1 VEMPSGAPRGAPPN
15 PPFGAVTHTARI
27 TDDQSRAVSAAT
39 LRRLELAGG
48 DLASACLAAM
58 DRQPW
63 FGRLTADQRA
73 AVLLVTQ
80 RGVANFVAWLDE
92 PAETI
97 RLTAEAFRIAP
108 RDLARR
114 LSLRQTVELVRIAT
128 DVFEQRLPPL
138 AADEDERRVLVE
150 GVLRFGRG
158 IAFAAATAYAVA
170 AEARGTWDARLEALV
185 VDAVVRGPLPD
196 DVGRTGDD
204 DALVSRAAALGWD
217 PALPAR
223 VVVGAAPDP
232 GTAAER
238 LAELRRHGVRTRSP
252 VLVAVQGTRLVVV
265 QAEAGGDRD
274 PADDTGILAAFGPG
288 PVVVGPRAADLSGAH
303 ASAREALAGLRAA
316 GGRPDAPRPVA
327 ADDLLPERAL
337 GGDPAAHRR
346 LTDAVVAP
354 LDAAGGELL
363 RTLAVYIEGGGALEA
378 CARALYVHPNTVRY
392 RLRRIGEITGHSP
405 TDPRDSFVLR
415 TALVVSRLQTW
426 SKPPNS

>member
-1 VEMPSGAPRGAPPN
+1 
-15 PPFGAVTHTARI
+15 
-27 TDDQSRAVSAAT
+27 
-39 LRRLELAGG
+39 
-48 DLASACLAAM
+48 
-58 DRQPW
+58 
-63 FGRLTADQRA
+63 
-73 AVLLVTQ
+73 
-80 RGVANFVAWLDE
+80 
-92 PAETI
+92 
-97 RLTAEAFRIAP
+97 
-108 RDLARR
+108 
-114 LSLRQTVELVRIAT
+114 
-128 DVFEQRLPPL
+128 
-138 AADEDERRVLVE
+138 
-150 GVLRFGRG
+150 
-158 IAFAAATAYAVA
+158 
-170 AEARGTWDARLEALV
+170 
-185 VDAVVRGPLPD
+185 
-196 DVGRTGDD
+196 
-204 DALVSRAAALGWD
+204 
-217 PALPAR
+217 
-223 VVVGAAPDP
+223 
-232 GTAAER
+232 
-238 LAELRRHGVRTRSP
+238 

-274 PADDTGILAAFGPG
+274 PVDDAGILAAFGPG

>member
-1 VEMPSGAPRGAPPN
+1 MPGGASPNVPP
-15 PPFGAVTHTARI
+15 GAVNG
-27 TDDQSRAVSAAT
+27 SRTPAVSPAT
-39 LRRLELAGG
+39 LRRLELAAG

-114 LSLRQTVELVRIAT
+114 LTLRQTVELVRIAT
-128 DVFEQRLPPL
+128 DVFEERLPPL

-158 IAFAAATAYAVA
+158 IAFAAATAYAGA

-185 VDAVVRGPLPD
+185 VDAVVRGPAD
-196 DVGRTGDD
+196 EGRGDNGWGDD
-204 DALVSRAAALGWD
+204 GDALVSRAAALGWE
-217 PALPAR
+217 PSVPVR
-223 VVVGAAPDP
+223 VVVGGAPDP
-232 GTAAER
+232 SSAAEQ
-238 LAELRRHGVRTRSP
+238 LAELRRQGVRTGRP
-252 VLVAVQGTRLVVV
+252 VLAALQGDRLVVV
-265 QAEAGGDRD
+265 RAEPVDPGD
-274 PADDTGILAAFGPG
+274 PAGDSVALGPFGPG
-288 PVVVGPRAADLSGAH
+288 PVVIGPRATGLTGAH

-316 GGRPDAPRPVA
+316 AGRPDAPRPVS

-346 LTDAVVAP
+346 LVDSVVTP
-354 LDAAGGELL
+354 LVAAGGELL
-363 RTLAVYIEGGGALEA
+363 RTLAVYVEGGGALEA

-415 TALVVSRLQTW
+415 IALVASRLQDW
-426 SKPPNS
+426 SKPPNENG